1 MGADAREYSP
11 RLITLSWGPVLL
23 TSGLADGS
31 FVEPELDEDEVSAT
45 SGADGSVML
54 VDNTSRLFSVTVT
67 LQQTSPIN
75 AQLSAILK
83 SAQVAKVRAILP
95 FYMND
100 RGGTTIIAAEKCWVK
115 KRPGPTMGK
124 EGNNRAWVFQG
135 LWDEW
140 FVGGN

>member
-1 MGADAREYSP
+1 MADVKEYSP
-11 RLITLSWGPVLL
+11 RLVTLSWGPVLID
-23 TSGLADGS
+23 SGFADGS
-31 FVEPELDEDEVSAT
+31 FVEPELDEDEVNAT

-54 VDNTSRLFSVTVT
+54 VENLSRLFTVTIT

-75 AQLSAILK
+75 AAISAIVKAGQL
-83 SAQVAKVRAILP
+83 AKIRPVLP

-100 RGGTTIIAAEKCWVK
+100 RGGTTIIAAEKCWLK
-115 KRPGPTMGK
+115 KRAGAPMAK
-124 EGNNRAWVFQG
+124 EGSNRAWVFQG